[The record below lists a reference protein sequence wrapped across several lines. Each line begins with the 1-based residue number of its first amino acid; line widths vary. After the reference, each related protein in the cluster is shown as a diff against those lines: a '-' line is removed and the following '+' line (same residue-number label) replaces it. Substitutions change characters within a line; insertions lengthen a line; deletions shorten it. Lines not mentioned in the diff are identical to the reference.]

1 MGLERTASVMQ
12 GVLSNF
18 EIDILKPLCIAAGE
32 VVGAKYEYAG
42 KTGRPM
48 RRIADHLRACAFA
61 IHEGV
66 APGSNGAEYIIR
78 LLLRRALLE
87 GYLLGKQEPFLHKLV
102 PTVIELMKGPYPELI
117 ETEKSVVNTIR
128 DEEATFLGTI
138 DRGWPSSI
146 SWSRRSRRT
155 AAPSCRVKLC
165 STCIRRTGL
174 CTTCRWLWLR
184 IAA

>member
-1 MGLERTASVMQ
+1 
-12 GVLSNF
+12 
-18 EIDILKPLCIAAGE
+18 
-32 VVGAKYEYAG
+32 
-42 KTGRPM
+42 M

-138 DRGWPSSI
+138 DRGLAKFDKLVEKVKKDGGTVLPGEAVFDLHQTDGFVYDLSVAVAADRGLTVDETGFKKAEQEHKEI
-146 SWSRRSRRT
+146 SGQARG
-155 AAPSCRVKLC
+155 A
-165 STCIRRTGL
+165 
-174 CTTCRWLWLR
+174 
-184 IAA
+184 